1 MLNTSETTPDYKRR
15 ESDKISQ
22 EEAEQNKIDLN
33 NIVKTIKVFESK
45 IDQLSGQLSDN
56 SDKIDK
62 LDNKVDKLKSEDLK
76 AIEKKVE
83 KINTVNTELDYGVY
97 P

>member
-1 MLNTSETTPDYKRR
+1 MLNTSETTPNYKRR

-76 AIEKKVE
+76 AIEKK
-83 KINTVNTELDYGVY
+83 INNTQSNMENIREMVF
-97 P
+97 